1 MQIEYQIA
9 TMLVRQRKTLSAAES
24 CTGGLLAHTLTNIS
38 GSSMFFRLGIVA
50 YDNEAKKRLLK
61 VPAKILDSHGAVSK
75 QVAELMAKNVRKII
89 KTTLGIGVTGI
100 AGPTGG
106 TKTKPVGLTY
116 IAVNDGKKALCKE
129 FIFSGNRIAI
139 KKKTLA
145 ATLRL
150 VYNILT

>member
-1 MQIEYQIA
+1 M
-9 TMLVRQRKTLSAAES
+9 MVRQGKTLSAAES

-50 YDNEAKKRLLK
+50 YDNAAKTHLLK
-61 VPAKILDSHGAVSK
+61 IPAKILAAQGAVSA
-75 QVAELMAKNVRKII
+75 QVAQLMAKNVRKII
-89 KTTLGIGVTGI
+89 KTSLGIGVTGI

-116 IAVNDGKKALCKE
+116 IAVTDGKKALCKE
-129 FIFSGNRIAI
+129 FMFTGNRLSI

-150 VYNILT
+150 VYNILIP